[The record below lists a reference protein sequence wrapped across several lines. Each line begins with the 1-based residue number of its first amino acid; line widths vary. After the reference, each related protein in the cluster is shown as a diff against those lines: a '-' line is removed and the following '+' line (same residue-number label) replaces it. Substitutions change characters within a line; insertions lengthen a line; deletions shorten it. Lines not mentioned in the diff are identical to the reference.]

1 MIVLCTG
8 VCFSDLS
15 PEAFPYICTVSPSK
29 LQMKQIP
36 NIFTLLNLFFGCM
49 AIVFILQTGETLL
62 NYNGQ
67 EWKIYLPEKIWW
79 GAICIGI
86 AAVVDFLDGFVA
98 RLFGASSE
106 MGKQLDSLADVVSFG
121 VAPGMILYQLL
132 RITYAYDPEGIE
144 IPMGYLVPA
153 FILPMAA
160 AWRLARFNLDPGQAY
175 GFKGMPTP
183 AVGLLVASFP
193 LILLYNRFDIQS
205 NLLNKWVLYGLIILL
220 SWLMVSNLP
229 LLSLKFSDYGFR
241 KNLPK
246 WVLLAI
252 ALVCGVFLQWMAV
265 PVVFIAYILLSLI
278 FKNQPA

>member
-1 MIVLCTG
+1 
-8 VCFSDLS
+8 
-15 PEAFPYICTVSPSK
+15 
-29 LQMKQIP
+29 
-36 NIFTLLNLFFGCM
+36 
-49 AIVFILQTGETLL
+49 
-62 NYNGQ
+62 
-67 EWKIYLPEKIWW
+67 
-79 GAICIGI
+79 
-86 AAVVDFLDGFVA
+86 
-98 RLFGASSE
+98 
-106 MGKQLDSLADVVSFG
+106 
-121 VAPGMILYQLL
+121 
-132 RITYAYDPEGIE
+132 
-144 IPMGYLVPA
+144 MGYLVPA

-205 NLLNKWVLYGLIILL
+205 ILLNKWVLYGLILLL

-229 LLSLKFSDYGFR
+229 LLSLKFSDYSFR

-252 ALVCGVFLQWMAV
+252 ALACGVFLQWMAV